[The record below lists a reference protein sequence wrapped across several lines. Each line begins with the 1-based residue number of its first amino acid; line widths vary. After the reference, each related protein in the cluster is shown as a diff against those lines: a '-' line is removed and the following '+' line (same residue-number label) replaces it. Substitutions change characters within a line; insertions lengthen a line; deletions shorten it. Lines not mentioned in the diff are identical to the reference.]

1 MSNGLFS
8 NFLSL
13 RQDNLPP
20 PLRIVQSCNEIELE
34 KEKVELEKVVTEER
48 DLKTDSLNNLERR
61 ILIAIN
67 VYGLHDLE
75 KASQWVGGITE
86 EELINE
92 LKENQN
98 IRNAIKNEE
107 IACWTRAE
115 LIGRLCIEAE
125 SAPRAGERIAAVT
138 KLMEFRGLA
147 TPEGGA
153 RSFTRTIARFR
164 KSS

>member
-1 MSNGLFS
+1 MNIYL
-8 NFLSL
+8 
-13 RQDNLPP
+13 
-20 PLRIVQSCNEIELE
+20 
-34 KEKVELEKVVTEER
+34 
-48 DLKTDSLNNLERR
+48 
-61 ILIAIN
+61 N

-75 KASQWVGGITE
+75 RAAQWIGGITE
-86 EELINE
+86 EELIHE
-92 LKENQN
+92 LKTNEN
-98 IRNAIKNEE
+98 IRDAIKNEE
-107 IACWTRAE
+107 ITCWTRAE

-164 KSS
+164 KSSNGLP